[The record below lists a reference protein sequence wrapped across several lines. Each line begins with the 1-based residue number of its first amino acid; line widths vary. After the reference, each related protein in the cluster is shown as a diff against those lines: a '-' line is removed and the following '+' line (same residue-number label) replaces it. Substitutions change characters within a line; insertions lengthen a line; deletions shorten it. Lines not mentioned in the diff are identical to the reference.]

1 MSAITTQYKGDMLFQ
16 TQIGSHSLLTDVPA
30 PMGGK
35 DRAPTPPE
43 LFIASLGTCVG
54 ALVVQY
60 CTRNGLD
67 TTDLTVDVNFSK
79 ADQPTRLK
87 DITVTINMPHA
98 TCGDREDAIRRVA
111 AHCPVHETIVTMSDI
126 HFEIVDQGQ
135 LVAEPA

>member
-1 MSAITTQYKGDMLFQ
+1 MLFQ

-30 PMGGK
+30 QMGGK

-43 LFIASLGTCVG
+43 LFVASIGTCVG

-67 TTDLTVDVNFSK
+67 TTDLSVDVNFSK

-87 DITVTINMPHA
+87 DIAVTINMPHA
-98 TCGDREDAIRRVA
+98 TCGEREEAIRRVA

-126 HFEIVDQGQ
+126 RFEIVDQGQ
-135 LVAEPA
+135 LVPEPV